1 MIKRSGCNLI
11 EYSNHH
17 LKISESLWQYYWDER
32 NAVLTENTS
41 WFNCEIN
48 FILTW
53 SADCVTSAG
62 TGATQSPITDTIFNV
77 SVQIYQLLIME
88 NYCNI
93 LHGF

>member
-41 WFNCEIN
+41 
-48 FILTW
+48 
-53 SADCVTSAG
+53 
-62 TGATQSPITDTIFNV
+62 
-77 SVQIYQLLIME
+77 
-88 NYCNI
+88 
-93 LHGF
+93 